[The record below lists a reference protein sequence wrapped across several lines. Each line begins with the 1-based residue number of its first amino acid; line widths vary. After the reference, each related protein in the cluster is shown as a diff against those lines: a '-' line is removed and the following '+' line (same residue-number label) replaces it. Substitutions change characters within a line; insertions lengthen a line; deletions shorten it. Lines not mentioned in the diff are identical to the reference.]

1 MKSEEPHFIT
11 KANQLCKESGM
22 DPNVIASPKILLS
35 DQEMKKKRHSYNE
48 ILSVVRFFSK
58 KLLKSLEGTPILVV
72 ISDSEGY
79 LLEMEGDE
87 TIKLTVEQFGIKSG
101 SLFRQ
106 EDTGTNVISLA
117 LQHRQPISLIGDHHY
132 HTFLHEVACYGAAFH
147 YTDDDNLLGSV
158 CIMMPIKFQNP
169 LYITMLSQVVDSIE
183 RELLLRKQ
191 NHKLHIMNQIM
202 LSRTR
207 NGIVIT
213 DEHGVTT
220 EFNEFAEEISNR
232 SRESVIGRSIYE
244 SELTGHFF
252 KKVLEKE
259 EKFEDEELNFIN
271 QNGDQIVCLFD
282 AQPIY
287 RDHKVIGAF
296 GQFRDITENVNTRE
310 RLFQSDRL
318 SVISELSASV
328 SHEIRNPLTVTSGF
342 LQLLNRSPN
351 VDVKEKGYIELS
363 LQELN
368 RAEKIVSD
376 FLSLSKP
383 QAQNMVY
390 SNLKVE
396 IEYVNNIMIAYANLH
411 QVKLDFHFNNG
422 LCNNFDQ
429 NQIQQCLINLY
440 KNGIESM
447 SETGGILT
455 VHIEE
460 YKGNIIIFIKDSG
473 VGMTKDEVSRM
484 GDPYYSTKEEGTG
497 LGMLMVYSTVY
508 KHGGKIDVNSE
519 KHKGTTFQITF
530 PGVSCPSPVIV

>member
-1 MKSEEPHFIT
+1 MNHKEPHFIT
-11 KANQLCKESGM
+11 KSKLLCKESGM
-22 DPNVIASPKILLS
+22 DPNVIASPKRFLS
-35 DQEMKKKRHSYNE
+35 DHEMEKRRHSYNE
-48 ILSVVRFFSK
+48 ILSVVRFFFN
-58 KLLKSLEGTPILVV
+58 KLLKSLEGTPILVG

-79 LLEMEGDE
+79 LLEIAGDE
-87 TIKLTVEQFGIKSG
+87 TITRTVEDFGIKEG
-101 SLFRQ
+101 SLFTQ
-106 EDTGTNVISLA
+106 EDTGANVISLA
-117 LQHRQPISLIGDHHY
+117 LQQRHPVSLIGDNHY
-132 HTFLHEVACYGAAFH
+132 HTFLHEVACYGAPFY
-147 YTDDDNLLGSV
+147 YTDEDNLLGSV
-158 CIMMPIKFQNP
+158 SIMMPIQFQNP
-169 LYITMLSQVVDSIE
+169 LYLTMLAQIVDSIE

-191 NHKLHIMNQIM
+191 NDKLYIMNQIM

-207 NGIVIT
+207 NGIIIT
-213 DEHGVTT
+213 DENGVTT
-220 EFNEFAEEISNR
+220 EFNEFAERMSNR
-232 SRESVIGRSIYE
+232 SKETVIGRSIYD

-259 EKFEDEELNFIN
+259 EKFENEELTFIN
-271 QNGDQIVCLFD
+271 QHGDQVICLFD

-287 RDHKVIGAF
+287 RENKVIGAF
-296 GQFRDITENVNTRE
+296 GQFRDITDNVNTRE

-376 FLSLSKP
+376 FLSLAKP

-396 IEYVNNIMIAYANLH
+396 IEYVNNIMVAYANLH
-411 QVKLDFHFNNG
+411 QVTLDFHFKNG
-422 LCNNFDQ
+422 LCNHFDQ

-519 KHKGTTFQITF
+519 KYKGTTFQITL
-530 PGVSCPSPVIV
+530 PGVT